1 MIEQPCSKRETVSI
15 PNIIAIDGPAA
26 SGKSTLGWKLAE
38 YLRYICLDT
47 GVMYRAL
54 TWAVLDRGIDPADE
68 TAVSDLAW
76 NIDIDVRA
84 AESEVVCTLEVLVD
98 GCDITS
104 EIRSENVEANVSEV
118 SAYSQVRQAMTI
130 QQRRIGSR
138 GKVIMIGRDIGTVVL
153 PDADLKIYL
162 VASPEVRARRRY
174 DENIE
179 RGEAADY
186 ETILAAIRR
195 RDEID
200 SNRAVAPL
208 RPAEDAIMLNSE
220 GLGIDQ
226 VFEAAKR
233 LFE

>member
-1 MIEQPCSKRETVSI
+1 MSV

-38 YLRYICLDT
+38 YLGYICLDT

-54 TWAVLDRGIDPADE
+54 TWAALDRGIDPADE
-68 TAVSDLAW
+68 SAVSDLAW

-84 AESEVVCTLEVLVD
+84 SAGDAVCELDVFVD
-98 GCDITS
+98 GYNASS
-104 EIRSENVEANVSEV
+104 EIRSPDVESAVSQV
-118 SAYSQVRQAMTI
+118 SAYPKVRQAMTL
-130 QQRRIGSR
+130 QQRRIGNR

-162 VASPEVRARRRY
+162 DASPEVRARRRY
-174 DENIE
+174 EENLE
-179 RGEAADY
+179 RGEPVDY
-186 ETILAAIRR
+186 ETILTAIRR
-195 RDEID
+195 RDEFD

-208 RPAEDAIMLNSE
+208 RPADDAVILNSE
-220 GLGIDQ
+220 GLGIEQ
-226 VFEAAKR
+226 VFEAAKS